1 MPGALVADEMGL
13 GKTFT
18 SVAAAML
25 CKLVTE
31 KVVMGLPL
39 SILWG
44 NTLEEWVILAHND
57 FPGIVGEEREWY
69 PLQRLNSVPRRL
81 LEIQSTP
88 PHGHPALISALEPIL
103 VVTMP
108 GVAETF
114 KSVID
119 EMTFGTD
126 FKLVNLLHA
135 ENANL
140 THEDLNTSIDE
151 PENRW
156 NIHLVSYDTLTS
168 RAKPSSNGQ
177 LSYCSW
183 SFGIFDESHRYKTK
197 NSVGWQIA
205 MNAKI
210 GFKLQVT
217 ATPGFHSLYDWCFQT
232 MWLFSGAPED
242 PEDDTVMEKHGA
254 ETLYSAVKSLM
265 HAIRTKDEEAQQD
278 AAHRMIQIAKP
289 WTIRRWSESK
299 LANGKPLVRIPKE
312 NAHLVDLEWTEEEQA
327 HLKTLVERYTSRGAS
342 GAWRVHR
349 WRLACFSLVLG
360 DTEDRNDVSGQ
371 WHDEWPLDTWVES
384 PIFRWL
390 RETFLPMLVK
400 ERAEYPEPDQ
410 DDASRE
416 TLLPEERNENAPP
429 SAPPPQKA
437 VLFCPLPGQVRH
449 LKWWL
454 TKFFADNVDIFH
466 MYAEMGNDER
476 TEMQLKFQDSRNPSV
491 FITTPKVGGTGL
503 NLTAANHAVITQKF
517 WVLNEQRQAFARVV
531 RLGQNR
537 VPHTW
542 LLNTG
547 PGGYDNR
554 ASDLHQHSG
563 VAQMRVLHGLM
574 SRPNITTSMIYRILE
589 AREDHTK
596 RLTENGDTLQ
606 SDEPLILEC

>member
-69 PLQRLNSVPRRL
+69 PLQRLNSAPRRL

-108 GVAETF
+108 GVSETF
-114 KSVID
+114 KSVIN
-119 EMTFGTD
+119 EMTCGTD
-126 FKLVNLLHA
+126 FKHVNLLHA
-135 ENANL
+135 KNANL

-151 PENRW
+151 PENLW
-156 NIHLVSYDTLTS
+156 NIHLVSYDTSTS

-183 SFGIFDESHRYKTK
+183 SFGIFDESHPYRTK

-242 PEDDTVMEKHGA
+242 PEDDTGMEKHGA
-254 ETLYSAVKSLM
+254 EALYPAVKSLM
-265 HAIRTKDEEAQQD
+265 HAIRTKDKEAQQD

-299 LANGKPLVRIPKE
+299 LANGKQLVRIPKE
-312 NAHLVDLEWTEEEQA
+312 NAHLVDLEWTEEAQA
-327 HLKTLVERYTSRGAS
+327 HLKTLVERYTLRGAS

-371 WHDEWPLDTWVES
+371 WHDEWPLDTWVQS

-390 RETFLPMLVK
+390 RETFLRMLVK

-437 VLFCPLPGQVRH
+437 VLFCPLPGQAHH

-454 TKFFADNVDIFH
+454 TKFFADNVDKFH
-466 MYAEMGNDER
+466 MYAEMGNDEC

-491 FITTPKVGGTGL
+491 FITTPKVGGPGL
-503 NLTAANHAVITQKF
+503 NLTAANHAVITEKF

-547 PGGYDNR
+547 PGGYDDR
-554 ASDLHQHSG
+554 ASDLHQHS
-563 VAQMRVLHGLM
+563 
-574 SRPNITTSMIYRILE
+574 
-589 AREDHTK
+589 
-596 RLTENGDTLQ
+596 
-606 SDEPLILEC
+606 